1 MGKSDFSPPSSLE
14 ADSESDSGPQPP
26 YTSVSRTPP
35 RVRVEVGVRLEQE
48 GDSEERKRVNRWPY
62 KAGGAPS
69 PMPQLVPIP
78 SPIRTLPSPPL
89 QGLPVSPQT
98 KPAAA
103 AMVRSPSAASK
114 PPCAAFQS
122 HPTDLE
128 LVNSYLR
135 PWVETGLK
143 AGAFIHEADVYAAD
157 PADLT
162 RRFAPA
168 VAQDGE
174 RAWYFFTPLRHKSVR
189 GKRKARTVATGGG
202 CWHNEAKSKPVY
214 TGING
219 KRQIG
224 HRQSFSFVKKDG
236 GGRVRT
242 GWLMMELRLL
252 KDGAAAADGKGEA
265 AALGNLV
272 LCKVYRSP
280 RNPEPGDKE
289 PARALKEEAAAAADD
304 DESSGRT
311 ADADDDDDDDSSDAP
326 QATAPASGSKRKS
339 DGEESS
345 EGTVAAPSRHS
356 KADDEISGAP
366 AAAAAAPGRGEKAAG
381 DEDSAET
388 SAAAPARKRKAADD
402 ESSGAAAAEAP
413 APKRSGGSPGGG
425 APSPP
430 ASTTEMQCPHC
441 GTHLVVTLKRAE
453 TKSET
458 EIAKDEPAPG
468 ASGAP
473 GPGETRGSTE
483 KNLQFHQFL

>member
-1 MGKSDFSPPSSLE
+1 MPQQVPRFHLQFGLSSPSPL
-14 ADSESDSGPQPP
+14 PP
-26 YTSVSRTPP
+26 PGPP
-35 RVRVEVGVRLEQE
+35 RL
-48 GDSEERKRVNRWPY
+48 
-62 KAGGAPS
+62 
-69 PMPQLVPIP
+69 PQ
-78 SPIRTLPSPPL
+78 
-89 QGLPVSPQT
+89 
-98 KPAAA
+98 PAAA
-103 AMVRSPSAASK
+103 ATAMVRSPSAASK

-143 AGAFIHEADVYAAD
+143 AGPFIHEADVYAAD

-189 GKRKARTVATGGG
+189 GKRKARTVASGGG
-202 CWHNEAKSKPVY
+202 CWHNEAKSKPVF

-236 GGRVRT
+236 GSRLRT

-252 KDGAAAADGKGEA
+252 KDGAAGKEA
-265 AALGNLV
+265 QAEGALGNLV

-280 RNPEPGDKE
+280 RNPEPSD
-289 PARALKEEAAAAADD
+289 PAPDPALKEEATAADDD
-304 DESSGRT
+304 DESSGAT
-311 ADADDDDDDDSSDAP
+311 AEDDDDSSDAP
-326 QATAPASGSKRKS
+326 EATAAASGPTKKS
-339 DGEESS
+339 DEEESS
-345 EGTVAAPSRHS
+345 EATVAAPSRHS
-356 KADDEISGAP
+356 KADDEISGAG
-366 AAAAAAPGRGEKAAG
+366 AAAAAPGRKEKAAG

-388 SAAAPARKRKAADD
+388 SAAAPPARKRKAPDD
-402 ESSGAAAAEAP
+402 ESSGAAAAPAP
-413 APKRSGGSPGGG
+413 APKRSSGSPG
-425 APSPP
+425 APAPP
-430 ASTTEMQCPHC
+430 STELQCPHC
-441 GTHLVVTLKRAE
+441 GTHLVVTLKRPE

-468 ASGAP
+468 ASDAP
-473 GPGETRGSTE
+473 PTRGDARGSSE
-483 KNLQFHQFL
+483 KNLQFHHFL

>member
-1 MGKSDFSPPSSLE
+1 
-14 ADSESDSGPQPP
+14 
-26 YTSVSRTPP
+26 
-35 RVRVEVGVRLEQE
+35 
-48 GDSEERKRVNRWPY
+48 
-62 KAGGAPS
+62 
-69 PMPQLVPIP
+69 
-78 SPIRTLPSPPL
+78 
-89 QGLPVSPQT
+89 
-98 KPAAA
+98 
-103 AMVRSPSAASK
+103 MVRSPSASSK
-114 PPCAAFQS
+114 PPFAAFQS

-162 RRFAPA
+162 RQFAPA

-280 RNPEPGDKE
+280 RNPEPGDKD
-289 PARALKEEAAAAADD
+289 PAPALALKEEAAAAAADD
-304 DESSGRT
+304 DESSGGT
-311 ADADDDDDDDSSDAP
+311 ADADDDEDSSDAP

-345 EGTVAAPSRHS
+345 EGTVAAPSLHS

-381 DEDSAET
+381 GDEDSAET
-388 SAAAPARKRKAADD
+388 SAAAPARKRKSLDD
-402 ESSGAAAAEAP
+402 ESSGAAAVAEEP
-413 APKRSGGSPGGG
+413 APKRSSPG
-425 APSPP
+425 APSAL
-430 ASTTEMQCPHC
+430 ASTAEMQCPHC
-441 GTHLVVTLKRAE
+441 GNHLVVTLKRAE

-458 EIAKDEPAPG
+458 EIAKGEPAPG
-468 ASGAP
+468 ASDAP
-473 GPGETRGSTE
+473 RPGETRGSSE

>member
-1 MGKSDFSPPSSLE
+1 
-14 ADSESDSGPQPP
+14 
-26 YTSVSRTPP
+26 
-35 RVRVEVGVRLEQE
+35 
-48 GDSEERKRVNRWPY
+48 
-62 KAGGAPS
+62 
-69 PMPQLVPIP
+69 
-78 SPIRTLPSPPL
+78 
-89 QGLPVSPQT
+89 
-98 KPAAA
+98 
-103 AMVRSPSAASK
+103 MVRSPSAASK

-162 RRFAPA
+162 RQFAPA

-224 HRQSFSFVKKDG
+224 HRQSFSFVKKEG

-252 KDGAAAADGKGEA
+252 KDGAAADGKGEA
-265 AALGNLV
+265 AAAMGNLV

-280 RNPEPGDKE
+280 RNPEPGDRD
-289 PARALKEEAAAAADD
+289 PAPALALKEEAAAAAAADD
-304 DESSGRT
+304 DESSG
-311 ADADDDDDDDSSDAP
+311 DATEDDDDSSDAP
-326 QATAPASGSKRKS
+326 KATAASGSKRKS
-339 DGEESS
+339 DGDESS

-366 AAAAAAPGRGEKAAG
+366 AAAAAAPGRGEN
-381 DEDSAET
+381 EDSAET
-388 SAAAPARKRKAADD
+388 SAATPARKRKAPDD
-402 ESSGAAAAEAP
+402 DSSGAAAAVEEAP
-413 APKRSGGSPGGG
+413 APKRSSTG
-425 APSPP
+425 APAP
-430 ASTTEMQCPHC
+430 ASATQMQCPHC
-441 GTHLVVTLKRAE
+441 GTHLVVTLKMSEA
-453 TKSET
+453 KSET

-473 GPGETRGSTE
+473 QPGETRGSSE

>member
-1 MGKSDFSPPSSLE
+1 
-14 ADSESDSGPQPP
+14 
-26 YTSVSRTPP
+26 
-35 RVRVEVGVRLEQE
+35 
-48 GDSEERKRVNRWPY
+48 
-62 KAGGAPS
+62 
-69 PMPQLVPIP
+69 
-78 SPIRTLPSPPL
+78 
-89 QGLPVSPQT
+89 
-98 KPAAA
+98 
-103 AMVRSPSAASK
+103 MVRSPSAASK

-128 LVNSYLR
+128 LFNSYLR

-252 KDGAAAADGKGEA
+252 KDGATADGKGEA
-265 AALGNLV
+265 AAMGNLV

-280 RNPEPGDKE
+280 RNPEPSDKD
-289 PARALKEEAAAAADD
+289 PALALKEEAAAAAADD
-304 DESSGRT
+304 DESSG
-311 ADADDDDDDDSSDAP
+311 DATEDDGNDDDDSSNAP
-326 QATAPASGSKRKS
+326 QATAAASGSKRKS
-339 DGEESS
+339 DGDESS
-345 EGTVAAPSRHS
+345 EGTLAAPSRHS
-356 KADDEISGAP
+356 KATDDEISGAP
-366 AAAAAAPGRGEKAAG
+366 AAAAAAPGRGEKAAVN
-381 DEDSAET
+381 EDSAET
-388 SAAAPARKRKAADD
+388 SAATPARKRKAPDD
-402 ESSGAAAAEAP
+402 ETSGAAAAAVEAP
-413 APKRSGGSPGGG
+413 APKRSSPG
-425 APSPP
+425 APPAPP
-430 ASTTEMQCPHC
+430 ASTTEMQFPHC
-441 GTHLVVTLKRAE
+441 GTHLVVTLKMSEA
-453 TKSET
+453 KSET
-458 EIAKDEPAPG
+458 EIAKDEQAPG
-468 ASGAP
+468 ASDAP
-473 GPGETRGSTE
+473 RPGETRGSTE